1 MFIAQGF
8 KNETKSI
15 LIALNFFKYL
25 FGSIV
30 IISASFI
37 GQIPLLV
44 AIAIKSFTSK
54 QMSLSEIDM
63 YAMFD
68 SNLLLFLIL
77 ISFVFA
83 ILGLFFVLKFLHN
96 QSFISIITSRTSVD
110 WKRVFFAFGIWALFS
125 SSMIVTSYFVDPS
138 EIKLQFNLIPF
149 LILAVITLVLMP
161 IQTSTEELVF
171 RGYLM
176 QGFFNLARNKWFPLV
191 MTSVIFG
198 TMHIFNPEVQK
209 MGYLILVYYIG
220 TGLFLGI
227 ITLMDE
233 GTELA
238 LGFHA
243 ANNMMAALLITSDF
257 TVFQTHSVFKDLSEP
272 SLDYEAFLPV
282 FVIYPLLIFLFSKVY
297 KWKNWNEKLIGNH
310 KNLQFQELEQIQVQN
325 QEKE

>member
-83 ILGLFFVLKFLHN
+83 LLGLFFVLKFLHN
-96 QSFISIITSRTSVD
+96 QSFISVITSRTSVD

-310 KNLQFQELEQIQVQN
+310 KNLQFQELE
-325 QEKE
+325 

>member
-8 KNETKSI
+8 KKDSEFWKYLLGSLIVFIASIIGQVPLLIGVGIKSI
-15 LIALNFFKYL
+15 TSNKMPSSESDIYALFE
-25 FGSIV
+25 
-30 IISASFI
+30 
-37 GQIPLLV
+37 P
-44 AIAIKSFTSK
+44 
-54 QMSLSEIDM
+54 
-63 YAMFD
+63 
-68 SNLLLFLIL
+68 NLLLFLIL

-83 ILGLFFVLKFLHN
+83 ILGLYFVVKKLHN
-96 QSFISIITSRTSVD
+96 QSFLSIITSRKNID
-110 WKRVFFAFGIWALFS
+110 WKRVFFAFGIWAIFS
-125 SSMIVTSYFVDPS
+125 SSMIIISYYNDSS
-138 EIKLQFNLIPF
+138 EMKLQFNLIPF
-149 LILAVITLVLMP
+149 LILALITLVLMP

-176 QGFFNLARNKWFPLV
+176 QGFFNLAKNKWFPLI
-191 MTSVIFG
+191 MTSAIFG

-227 ITLMDE
+227 ITLMDG

-243 ANNMMAALLITSDF
+243 ANNMVAALLITSDF

-297 KWKNWNEKLIGNH
+297 KWKNWKEKLIGNQQ
-310 KNLQFQELEQIQVQN
+310 NLEFQEAE
-325 QEKE
+325 

>member
-8 KNETKSI
+8 KKDSE
-15 LIALNFFKYL
+15 FWKYL
-25 FGSIV
+25 LGSLIV
-30 IISASFI
+30 FIASI
-37 GQIPLLV
+37 MGQVPLLL
-44 AIAIKSFTSK
+44 AILVKSFTSK
-54 QMSLSEIDM
+54 KMPSAESDIYKLFEP
-63 YAMFD
+63 
-68 SNLLLFLIL
+68 NLLLFLIL

-83 ILGLFFVLKFLHN
+83 LVGLYFVVRKLHN
-96 QSFISIITSRTSVD
+96 QSFISVVTSRNKID

-176 QGFFNLARNKWFPLV
+176 QGFFTLARNKWFPLV

-310 KNLQFQELEQIQVQN
+310 KKLQFQELE
-325 QEKE
+325 

>member
-1 MFIAQGF
+1 MFIAQGLKKQGDF
-8 KNETKSI
+8 WKYLLGSLIVFIASVVGQVPLLIAILVKSI
-15 LIALNFFKYL
+15 TSNK
-25 FGSIV
+25 
-30 IISASFI
+30 
-37 GQIPLLV
+37 IPSGESDLY
-44 AIAIKSFTSK
+44 K
-54 QMSLSEIDM
+54 
-63 YAMFD
+63 MFD

-77 ISFVFA
+77 ISFLFA
-83 ILGLFFVLKFLHN
+83 LIGLYFVVIKMHN
-96 QSFISIITSRTSVD
+96 QSFISIITSRNKMD

-125 SSMIVTSYFVDPS
+125 SSMIVISYFINPS

-149 LILAVITLVLMP
+149 LILMVITLVLMP

-176 QGFFNLARNKWFPLV
+176 QGFFNLAKNKWFPLV

-209 MGYLILVYYIG
+209 MGYLVLIYYIG

-243 ANNMMAALLITSDF
+243 ANNMIAALLITSDF
-257 TVFQTHSVFKDLSEP
+257 TVFQTNSVFKDLSEP

-282 FVIYPLLIFLFSKVY
+282 FVIYPILIYLFSKVY
-297 KWKNWNEKLIGNH
+297 KWKNWKEKLTGSLIVEN
-310 KNLQFQELEQIQVQN
+310 NSNDSTL
-325 QEKE
+325 

>member
-8 KNETKSI
+8 KKDSE
-15 LIALNFFKYL
+15 FWKYL
-25 FGSIV
+25 LGSLIV
-30 IISASFI
+30 FIASI
-37 GQIPLLV
+37 MGQVPLLL
-44 AIAIKSFTSK
+44 AILVKSFTSK
-54 QMSLSEIDM
+54 KMPSAESDIYKLFEP
-63 YAMFD
+63 
-68 SNLLLFLIL
+68 NLLLFLIL

-83 ILGLFFVLKFLHN
+83 LVGLYFVVRKLHN
-96 QSFISIITSRTSVD
+96 QSFISVVTSRNKID

-149 LILAVITLVLMP
+149 LILALITLVLMP

-310 KNLQFQELEQIQVQN
+310 KKLQFQELE
-325 QEKE
+325 

>member
-83 ILGLFFVLKFLHN
+83 LLGLFFVLKFLHN
-96 QSFISIITSRTSVD
+96 QSFISVITSRTSVD

-310 KNLQFQELEQIQVQN
+310 KNLQFQELERIQVQN